1 MNLLEINATK
11 LFEILNSDADKGLKS
26 VDVEK
31 NRKEFSSS
39 VRSSKSLPSV
49 IRSIFGDVMPLLF
62 VFLSLLSF
70 SFEGHSGSWL
80 SLVLFVIIYTANPPS
95 RHSSANQ
102 TLTHTS

>member
-11 LFEILNSDADKGLKS
+11 LFEILNTDADKGLKS

-62 VFLSLLSF
+62 VFTFIGGAITALLMLACLLA
-70 SFEGHSGSWL
+70 GAL
-80 SLVLFVIIYTANPPS
+80 
-95 RHSSANQ
+95 Q
-102 TLTHTS
+102 KLTRGDETDETQ